1 MYGKHLPFTCGGR
14 NCKKLSAKRGLEGKV
29 EIDSAG
35 TLDYHS
41 GESPDSRMIKH
52 ASKRGYSLD
61 SKARQFKP
69 EKDFEHFDYII
80 TMDNDNYSEIISLDK
95 RNQFADK
102 VFKMV
107 SFGNKIKADEVLI
120 LTTAEVMVLNM
131 FLTFLKILSK
141 VYLTEL
147 KMISEE
153 KIKKR
158 IEEKLG
164 SKIKSF
170 SSLSGG
176 CISDAFKI
184 STANGTSFFLKYNP
198 SASNNMFL
206 KEANGLR
213 ELDKSNAIKIPEV
226 LSVDEDYILLE
237 FIASGNRKKKFF
249 EDFGKSF
256 AEMHKFKSVS
266 FGFYENNYIGSNP
279 QINIPDE
286 KEKSDWTAFYLN
298 KEFYSS
304 YN

>member
-1 MYGKHLPFTCGGR
+1 
-14 NCKKLSAKRGLEGKV
+14 
-29 EIDSAG
+29 
-35 TLDYHS
+35 
-41 GESPDSRMIKH
+41 
-52 ASKRGYSLD
+52 
-61 SKARQFKP
+61 
-69 EKDFEHFDYII
+69 
-80 TMDNDNYSEIISLDK
+80 
-95 RNQFADK
+95 
-102 VFKMV
+102 
-107 SFGNKIKADEVLI
+107 
-120 LTTAEVMVLNM
+120 
-131 FLTFLKILSK
+131 
-141 VYLTEL
+141 
-147 KMISEE
+147 MISEE

-198 SASNNMFL
+198 SASNDMFF

-237 FIASGNRKKKFF
+237 FIASGNRKKNFF

-256 AEMHKFKSVS
+256 AEMHKFKSDS

-298 KEFYSS
+298 KRILFQLQLAEKLGNSTDELRKGISKLENKIEDIIGHNSEKPSLLHGDLWAGNYMIDQNGNAVLIDPAAYYGHREADLGMTKLFGGFNSEFYKA
-304 YN
+304 YNESFPLEDGFDYRENIYKLYHVLNHLNLFGGGYYSQAISLIKFYV